1 MFAIPTK
8 RTERK
13 GIRLF
18 SLFRETI
25 ILPREQENKGSGKV
39 YTQMLSS
46 WKSMYT
52 VLVHSVTK
60 QTLFQNLLMASVDF
74 HAKPRLGEKFK
85 WHKKQLVFQ

>member
-1 MFAIPTK
+1 MSRMFAIPTK

-46 WKSMYT
+46 WKSIFLKK
-52 VLVHSVTK
+52 VSSVI
-60 QTLFQNLLMASVDF
+60 ASV
-74 HAKPRLGEKFK
+74 KK
-85 WHKKQLVFQ
+85 HKLLAFGIC